1 MASNNE
7 PRFDDSEDEE
17 DFNPAPADL
26 SDEEPTNDDADGDVR
41 QSSRRH
47 SSTGRDDIDDD
58 DDPPRSK
65 SRRDT
70 GDDEEDDN
78 AGDTRRRT
86 RDDDEDEDEEE
97 IERGGDDDEEDE
109 EEEEDDEDD
118 VQQGHRRKRRR
129 DRRNAF
135 FDIEAEVDD
144 EDEEGDEEKEGE
156 EIEDFIDNAHPDDI
170 AESGHLDDDRRHREL
185 DRRRDL
191 ENSMDA
197 EKQAEILRQRY
208 GNRRPAKGFGGTA
221 VMPKRLLMPSV
232 NDPGIWA
239 VRCKEGK
246 EREVIFSILKRVEER
261 KGTKDEVGIISA
273 FERGGPNSVMKGLIY
288 VEANRQSN
296 ILVALDGLLNVY
308 PRTKMLLVEPKQ
320 RTELLRVQK
329 TPTLE
334 PGAWVRLRRPAKHS
348 GDLAQVLDV
357 TENGLEARVRF
368 IPRLDYGMRDD
379 SLNAVSADGKRKRPI
394 GMPGPR
400 PPQRLFSEIEARKRH
415 PRNVV
420 GNPSTNTWSYM
431 GDDFENGFQVKDVKI
446 QQLIVTDVNP
456 SLEEVTRFASGAEDG
471 TENLDLKALAASLK
485 DSSSLVTYLPGDVV
499 EVYSGEQAGI
509 VGKATNVKGDI
520 VTMTVT
526 EGDMV
531 GQTIDVPTKGLRKR
545 FRIGDHVKV
554 IGGSKFRD
562 EVGTV
567 VNIAEDRVTLLTD
580 QTHTEVTVFSKDL
593 REASDIGGQ
602 GSLGQYSLHD
612 LVQLDPTTV
621 GCIVKVDRESLVVL
635 DQFGDSRQVMP
646 TQISNKIPKRKQAVA
661 ADRNGSEIRL
671 DDVVK
676 EFTGQQRQGKI
687 IHIHRSYVFLHTNDT
702 NENSGVFVTKASLLN
717 TVAAKG
723 GRVTA
728 AASGPDLNAMN
739 PALKIHKNGA
749 ENKAVQPAKSF
760 GRDKAINQTVI
771 IKKGAY
777 KGLLGIVKD
786 TTDTHARV
794 ELHTK
799 SKTITVPRD
808 SLNFKDKNTGA
819 TIDINGRGRG
829 APGGPHRSGPGD
841 RVPGWQQSRTPMGAG
856 ASDRV
861 PAWGSTPAHGGRTP
875 AWKPQ
880 DSGSRTPAWADG
892 SRTVNPY
899 DGSRTAYGAGS
910 RTPAW
915 QSGAKTP
922 AYGDAFGAGS
932 RTPAYGGGDG
942 WAAGSKTPAWGAS
955 APTPGASGNDSW
967 GHTPGASASGAYD
980 APTPGA
986 AMGAPTPGPLNAPTP
1001 GAYSAPT
1008 PAASAP
1014 TPGAGWGG
1022 GWGADAAPTPA
1033 AGAPTPAAS
1042 GGGYYGAPTPAAYGG
1057 APETPAASGP
1067 RRWQDGQ
1074 RAFASVNSPKATTTA
1089 APTTR
1094 AADRPVKP
1102 ANKKTTPVKAF
1113 AAPSPNSKT
1122 KAAGSIPTNPKA
1134 PSRPGP
1140 SLKSQPQP
1148 TAGKANANDIRT
1160 TFKKTPGASKAPAGT
1175 STVGPASSVASPA
1188 VTAEA
1193 VRTAEEREAS
1203 LRAARLRRIA
1213 QREDMEAQLVREQE
1227 KKEESQRRYKT
1238 AARKWVS
1245 SIVAL
1250 PILLVTSYY
1259 LFDRCSADT
1268 RSPGPHPQLPDLE
1281 TQQESP
1287 HHALVT
1293 LLGPS
1298 QAKIAAN
1305 SSPSASVERR
1315 VDDESK
1321 QQVQVYNHANQIAS
1335 HFYSFDPGFIMA
1347 PLKTLLWLSVSL
1359 LAFATQAAPA
1369 CCSKEFNIDQAYRKQ
1384 IADKYLAM
1392 WGGEVALAE
1401 EILSPEVDLWVDR
1414 HPGPNGT
1421 LPVPGANRD
1430 DFLAFLTWS
1439 RTGWDHFEF
1448 EPIHWAGDQQNV
1460 AIRWRLNAIL
1470 GDFINAPTTLKRGDH
1485 VTFNGTD
1492 FLVINKCTGL
1502 VDEVN
1507 IAQDLLTFMRR
1518 MGFGFVVL

>member
-1 MASNNE
+1 M
-7 PRFDDSEDEE
+7 
-17 DFNPAPADL
+17 
-26 SDEEPTNDDADGDVR
+26 
-41 QSSRRH
+41 
-47 SSTGRDDIDDD
+47 
-58 DDPPRSK
+58 
-65 SRRDT
+65 
-70 GDDEEDDN
+70 
-78 AGDTRRRT
+78 
-86 RDDDEDEDEEE
+86 
-97 IERGGDDDEEDE
+97 
-109 EEEEDDEDD
+109 
-118 VQQGHRRKRRR
+118 
-129 DRRNAF
+129 
-135 FDIEAEVDD
+135 
-144 EDEEGDEEKEGE
+144 
-156 EIEDFIDNAHPDDI
+156 
-170 AESGHLDDDRRHREL
+170 DDDRRHREL
-185 DRRRDL
+185 DRRRDM
-191 ENSMDA
+191 ESSMDA

-246 EREVIFSILKRVEER
+246 EREVIFSILKRIEER

-334 PGAWVRLRRPAKHS
+334 PGAWVRLRRPQKHS

-379 SLNAVSADGKRKRPI
+379 SLNAVTADGKRKRPF

-400 PPQRLFSEIEARKRH
+400 PPQRLFSEVEARKRH

-431 GDDFENGFQVKDVKI
+431 GDEFENGFQVKDVKI

-646 TQISNKIPKRKQAVA
+646 THISNKIPKRKQAVA

-723 GRVTA
+723 GRVNA

-749 ENKAVQPAKSF
+749 ENKAMQAPKSF

-808 SLNFKDKNTGA
+808 SLNFKDKHTGA
-819 TIDINGRGRG
+819 TIELGGRGRG
-829 APGGPHRSGPGD
+829 GPGPNRGGSGD
-841 RVPGWQQSRTPMGAG
+841 RVPGWQQSRTPMGAPG
-856 ASDRV
+856 SDRV
-861 PAWGSTPAHGGRTP
+861 PAWGS
-875 AWKPQ
+875 
-880 DSGSRTPAWADG
+880 
-892 SRTVNPY
+892 
-899 DGSRTAYGAGS
+899 
-910 RTPAW
+910 
-915 QSGAKTP
+915 QSKFRHLT
-922 AYGDAFGAGS
+922 S
-932 RTPAYGGGDG
+932 H
-942 WAAGSKTPAWGAS
+942 S
-955 APTPGASGNDSW
+955 
-967 GHTPGASASGAYD
+967 
-980 APTPGA
+980 
-986 AMGAPTPGPLNAPTP
+986 
-1001 GAYSAPT
+1001 
-1008 PAASAP
+1008 
-1014 TPGAGWGG
+1014 
-1022 GWGADAAPTPA
+1022 
-1033 AGAPTPAAS
+1033 
-1042 GGGYYGAPTPAAYGG
+1042 
-1057 APETPAASGP
+1057 
-1067 RRWQDGQ
+1067 Q
-1074 RAFASVNSPKATTTA
+1074 
-1089 APTTR
+1089 
-1094 AADRPVKP
+1094 
-1102 ANKKTTPVKAF
+1102 
-1113 AAPSPNSKT
+1113 
-1122 KAAGSIPTNPKA
+1122 ITN
-1134 PSRPGP
+1134 
-1140 SLKSQPQP
+1140 
-1148 TAGKANANDIRT
+1148 
-1160 TFKKTPGASKAPAGT
+1160 
-1175 STVGPASSVASPA
+1175 
-1188 VTAEA
+1188 
-1193 VRTAEEREAS
+1193 
-1203 LRAARLRRIA
+1203 
-1213 QREDMEAQLVREQE
+1213 
-1227 KKEESQRRYKT
+1227 Y
-1238 AARKWVS
+1238 
-1245 SIVAL
+1245 
-1250 PILLVTSYY
+1250 
-1259 LFDRCSADT
+1259 C
-1268 RSPGPHPQLPDLE
+1268 SPG
-1281 TQQESP
+1281 TWWSYTCMESP
-1287 HHALVT
+1287 
-1293 LLGPS
+1293 
-1298 QAKIAAN
+1298 
-1305 SSPSASVERR
+1305 R
-1315 VDDESK
+1315 
-1321 QQVQVYNHANQIAS
+1321 
-1335 HFYSFDPGFIMA
+1335 
-1347 PLKTLLWLSVSL
+1347 LW
-1359 LAFATQAAPA
+1359 
-1369 CCSKEFNIDQAYRKQ
+1369 I
-1384 IADKYLAM
+1384 
-1392 WGGEVALAE
+1392 
-1401 EILSPEVDLWVDR
+1401 
-1414 HPGPNGT
+1414 PN
-1421 LPVPGANRD
+1421 
-1430 DFLAFLTWS
+1430 
-1439 RTGWDHFEF
+1439 TGM
-1448 EPIHWAGDQQNV
+1448 G
-1460 AIRWRLNAIL
+1460 RWLE
-1470 GDFINAPTTLKRGDH
+1470 D
-1485 VTFNGTD
+1485 
-1492 FLVINKCTGL
+1492 C
-1502 VDEVN
+1502 
-1507 IAQDLLTFMRR
+1507 
-1518 MGFGFVVL
+1518 